1 MKKIATATIPMKTIK
16 NQKKEQELCA
26 KFDANDDDEQ
36 YSIRRNRTEKKT
48 KKKKHGEYTRN
59 TRNAAELIGIT
70 TKKNMTLW
78 SRGIPTLQKSSCLRR
93 VVFAKSALS
102 FGKDLPILR
111 F

>member
-1 MKKIATATIPMKTIK
+1 MEKITTAMIPMKTV
-16 NQKKEQELCA
+16 KKQRKEKLCT
-26 KFDANDDDEQ
+26 KFDASDDGER
-36 YSIRRNRTEKKT
+36 YSTRRKRAEEKK
-48 KKKKHGEYTRN
+48 KVEKVREN
-59 TRNAAELIGIT
+59 TRDAAELIGIT

-78 SRGIPTLQKSSCLRR
+78 SRGIPTLQKSSFLCR

>member
-1 MKKIATATIPMKTIK
+1 MPAMMMSETRTALEGTELKRKK
-16 NQKKEQELCA
+16 NV
-26 KFDANDDDEQ
+26 
-36 YSIRRNRTEKKT
+36 EKVR
-48 KKKKHGEYTRN
+48 EN
-59 TRNAAELIGIT
+59 TRDAAELIGIT

-78 SRGIPTLQKSSCLRR
+78 SRGIPTLQKSSFLRR